1 MTLIIM
7 PTAQRIAFLIY
18 AYLNGS
24 ITDLQ
29 SFELRDWL
37 EEKKE
42 NQDLFRLLN
51 SPVYAAHARCELL
64 N

>member
-7 PTAQRIAFLIY
+7 PTTQRIAFLIY

-29 SFELRDWL
+29 SFELREWL

-42 NQDLFRLLN
+42 NQDLFQILN
-51 SPVYAAHARCELL
+51 NPLYAEHARCELL